1 MLFRTGLNLKKF
13 NALQAAD
20 DGATVDLIHFLE
32 SLSCSESGRV
42 SRCASGK
49 RGSMTVEAALVF
61 PAFLLT
67 VTAFVYLL
75 AMTQL
80 KTEVGRSLT
89 DSGKQ
94 LAEIAEYADT
104 AGSIESSAAVILY
117 GKQELKEYLD
127 GRAAT
132 AILQDG
138 VGGISTLG
146 SSWEE
151 DTGLITLQASCQ
163 AVFPP
168 GITWFHP
175 IRIMQKRVVR
185 GWIGFDGRE
194 ESGDSEKEEVV
205 YVTDYG
211 SVYHKDLS
219 CRYLKLSIR
228 QSDLSKVSDLR
239 NESGGKY
246 YPCEKC
252 WEKGADRVFLTEDGT
267 RYHESLN
274 CSALIRG
281 IHTVL
286 LSETLLPPCSVCG
299 G

>member
-61 PAFLLT
+61 PVFLLT

-75 AMTQL
+75 AMIQL

-117 GKQELKEYLD
+117 GKQELKEYL
-127 GRAAT
+127 GHT
-132 AILQDG
+132 PLEVLGGMLLGIL
-138 VGGISTLG
+138 I
-146 SSWEE
+146 
-151 DTGLITLQASCQ
+151 AS
-163 AVFPP
+163 VMEP
-168 GITWFHP
+168 
-175 IRIMQKRVVR
+175 
-185 GWIGFDGRE
+185 
-194 ESGDSEKEEVV
+194 
-205 YVTDYG
+205 
-211 SVYHKDLS
+211 
-219 CRYLKLSIR
+219 
-228 QSDLSKVSDLR
+228 
-239 NESGGKY
+239 
-246 YPCEKC
+246 
-252 WEKGADRVFLTEDGT
+252 
-267 RYHESLN
+267 
-274 CSALIRG
+274 
-281 IHTVL
+281 
-286 LSETLLPPCSVCG
+286 
-299 G
+299 

>member
-1 MLFRTGLNLKKF
+1 
-13 NALQAAD
+13 
-20 DGATVDLIHFLE
+20 
-32 SLSCSESGRV
+32 
-42 SRCASGK
+42 
-49 RGSMTVEAALVF
+49 MTVEAALVF
-61 PAFLLT
+61 SCFFADGDGFCVSAGDDPAEDGGGKEPDGQWKAAGRDCGVRGYSRKYRIFRSGYT
-67 VTAFVYLL
+67 IW
-75 AMTQL
+75 
-80 KTEVGRSLT
+80 KTG
-89 DSGKQ
+89 
-94 LAEIAEYADT
+94 AE
-104 AGSIESSAAVILY
+104 G
-117 GKQELKEYLD
+117 YLD

-219 CRYLKLSIR
+219 AAI
-228 QSDLSKVSDLR
+228 
-239 NESGGKY
+239 
-246 YPCEKC
+246 
-252 WEKGADRVFLTEDGT
+252 
-267 RYHESLN
+267 
-274 CSALIRG
+274 
-281 IHTVL
+281 
-286 LSETLLPPCSVCG
+286 
-299 G
+299 